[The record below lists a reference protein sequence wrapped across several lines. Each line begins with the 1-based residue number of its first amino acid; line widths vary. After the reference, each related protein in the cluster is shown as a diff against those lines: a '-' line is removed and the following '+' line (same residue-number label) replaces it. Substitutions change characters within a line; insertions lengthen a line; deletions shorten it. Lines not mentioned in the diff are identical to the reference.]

1 MLRDVEEFQDQRVKV
16 VPEPSTHPTSH
27 WLEQAVGEIA
37 DSEGLKLSRTATKK
51 AVAEL
56 KIAILQADGGSL
68 KRTHKSWTKP
78 FVSVARG
85 WFVSGGRVS

>member
-16 VPEPSTHPTSH
+16 VPEASTRPTSH
-27 WLEQAVGEIA
+27 WLEQAVSEIA
-37 DSEGLKLSRTATKK
+37 DSEGLRLSKAATKK

-56 KIAILQADGGSL
+56 KDAILQAEDGSL

-78 FVSVARG
+78 FVSVACG
-85 WFVSGGRVS
+85 WFIPGGRGS

>member
-16 VPEPSTHPTSH
+16 APEASTRPTSH

-56 KIAILQADGGSL
+56 KDAILRADGGRL
-68 KRTHKSWTKP
+68 KRTNKSWTKP
-78 FVSVARG
+78 FVSVACG
-85 WFVSGGRVS
+85 WFISGGRGS